1 MDILKLSIF
10 ERLRDFRVPM
20 AVLDEIFANSD
31 DLAILIKSWRELESA
46 GMTGDQIASQV
57 ADTIFKELD
66 IDPHD
71 FDEK

>member
-1 MDILKLSIF
+1 M
-10 ERLRDFRVPM
+10 RW
-20 AVLDEIFANSD
+20 
-31 DLAILIKSWRELESA
+31 LAILIKSWRELESA